1 MNASPPGQMREAE
14 PRSSLTARSSRF
26 RQAAFIIVLLAL
38 PLLCFLAAARQR
50 GVFFVHDIQFYFYPI
65 HASAAALFK
74 HGELPLWNP
83 YAYGGMP
90 LVGDIQTALLYPP
103 NWLFFILPT
112 DAAFSYAVILQFC
125 IAGLGMY
132 LFLRQLQLGAASSFV
147 GAVAFMF
154 CGFMTAR
161 VVHLSILGA
170 TALIPWVFLCGRR
183 ALGEGRA
190 RWKAAAAVAIALQV
204 FSGHPQ
210 VPIYTACAL
219 ALFALLQA
227 LEQRTRDGDTRWLY
241 RTPGRLLVI
250 LCLGYGLAAVQLLP
264 LNELVGHSHRSGR
277 LSYDFIFG
285 NSSGLNDW
293 LLLLFPYAFGAL
305 REGLY
310 AATPIVD
317 PSLGSPLWEHSS
329 YVGVLPLSLAAFVI
343 WCFASRL
350 RERRAASGFAS
361 AEAESR
367 EAYTSFHLWAFLAC
381 LLGLSL
387 LVAGGRNTPFSY
399 ILYQLPVLG
408 KLRDME
414 RAMVLADFA
423 LAALAA
429 IGCELLWQ
437 KSQPISEPL
446 RRRLQRI
453 AIATLVVPALVLAV
467 LRLPPVQGQ
476 LRPQVVENLVLTRWN
491 AVIPLALALASAGL
505 LLWSARRGR
514 GGPLLQALAVGLVLI
529 DLVSFAASFN
539 PTTDPRLYR
548 QPPQVMAAL
557 GAEAAPFRKA
567 TFLPVEKFDSEVAKE
582 VLAIG
587 WGMVYGV
594 EDVNGFSSM
603 QPRRY
608 VDYLFGPDMGE
619 LTNGLMKDERLLRAE
634 SPILSSLNVKY
645 LLIPAELHPRLGD
658 NFRLVHRSAQVQA
671 YENLA
676 VYPRAYFTDEVR
688 LATDQA
694 TVLRAVRAD
703 GFDGRRLAFIEAP
716 ALPALPA
723 AGQHAPARV
732 QQKQRTATRLALAT
746 DSTETRFLVLSEMYF
761 PGWRAFVDGVETPIY
776 RTNYVFRG
784 VVVPAGEHEVVFR
797 YRPRSLVLGAAISG
811 LVLLLLFILIISD
824 RRRSARTM
832 IGR

>member
-1 MNASPPGQMREAE
+1 MAKPLRDP
-14 PRSSLTARSSRF
+14 ARCR
-26 RQAAFIIVLLAL
+26 RQAVAIAVLLTL
-38 PLLCFLAAARQR
+38 PLLCFLQAARQR

-65 HASAAALFK
+65 HKSAAALVK

-90 LVGDIQTALLYPP
+90 LLGDIQTALLYPP
-103 NWLFFILPT
+103 NWLFFILPADT
-112 DAAFSYAVILQFC
+112 AFSYAVIVQFC

-132 LFLRQLQLGAASSFV
+132 LFLRGLKLSAASSFQ

-161 VVHLSILGA
+161 VVHLSILGT
-170 TALIPWVFLCGRR
+170 TALIPWVFLCSQR
-183 ALGEGRA
+183 ALRGGKA
-190 RWKAAAAVAIALQV
+190 IWKAAAAIAIALQV

-210 VPIYTACAL
+210 VPVYTACAL
-219 ALFALLQA
+219 ALFALVQG
-227 LEQRTRDGDTRWLY
+227 LEQRARDGDARWLY
-241 RTPGRLLVI
+241 RMPVRILVI
-250 LCLGYGLAAVQLLP
+250 LGLGYGLAAVQLLP

-293 LLLLFPYAFGAL
+293 LLLFYPYAFGSL
-305 REGLY
+305 RQGLY
-310 AATPIVD
+310 AAAPIVD

-329 YVGVLPLSLAAFVI
+329 YVGVLPLSLAALVI

-350 RERRAASGFAS
+350 RARRAQTHAAASGLAC
-361 AEAESR
+361 AETDHR
-367 EAYTSFHLWAFLAC
+367 EAYTSLHLWGFLVG
-381 LLGLSL
+381 LVGLSL
-387 LVAGGRNTPFSY
+387 LVASGRNTPFSY
-399 ILYQLPVLG
+399 VLYHLPVLG

-429 IGCELLWQ
+429 IGCELLGQ
-437 KSQPISEPL
+437 GLRPLPEPL
-446 RRRLQRI
+446 RRRLRGI
-453 AIATLVVPALVLAV
+453 AIATLAVPVLLLAV
-467 LRLPPVQGQ
+467 VHLPPIKGQ
-476 LRPQVVENLVLTRWN
+476 LRPQIIENLVLTRWN
-491 AVIPLALALASAGL
+491 AIIPLALALASAGL
-505 LLWSARRGR
+505 LGWVARRGR
-514 GGPLLQALAVGLVLI
+514 GGPLLQALSVGLVLI
-529 DLVSFAASFN
+529 DLGSFAASFN

-548 QPPQVMAAL
+548 EPPQVMATL
-557 GAEAAPFRKA
+557 GSETAPFRKA
-567 TFLPVEKFDSEVAKE
+567 TFLPVEKIESDVAKE
-582 VLAIG
+582 ALAIS

-619 LTNGLMKDERLLRAE
+619 LTNGLIKDTQLLRAD

-645 LLIPAELHPRLGD
+645 LLVPAALHPPLGD
-658 NFRLVHRSAQVQA
+658 NFRLVHRSAQVQM

-676 VYPRAYFTDEVR
+676 VYPHAYFADEVR
-688 LATDQA
+688 LAADPEA
-694 TVLRAVRAD
+694 VLRAVRAD
-703 GFDGRRLAFIEAP
+703 GFDGRRLSFVEAP
-716 ALPALPA
+716 SLPARPA
-723 AGQHAPARV
+723 AGPRAPAQV
-732 QQKQRTATRLALAT
+732 QEKQRAATHLTLATRT
-746 DSTETRFLVLSEMYF
+746 TETRLLLLSEMYF
-761 PGWRAFVDGVETPIY
+761 PGWQALIDGVQTPIY

-784 VVVPAGEHEVVFR
+784 IFVPPGQHEVTFR
-797 YRPRSLVLGAAISG
+797 YQPRSLVQGAAISG
-811 LVLLLLFILIISD
+811 LVLLLLLILILFD